1 MPEQRSLIIFQIFI
15 VHFGKSIYF
24 DLSQKPSSLCKCDIK
39 LLVDDRDCRVNSI
52 FCDFLM
58 RVSAAEI
65 YHPRHLPCL
74 QTFSFSLTAWISSS
88 VANASPNYKCVHRVP
103 WWTGWMSVKANR
115 TDPRR
120 GFISSVWWRG
130 NAKGLQASSRDSETT
145 FPSGRPVKVWCASVM
160 KLSALL
166 CLLFGLL
173 CLWWLHHSPRK
184 AVARSLADIWG
195 RDM

>member
-1 MPEQRSLIIFQIFI
+1 MIEI
-15 VHFGKSIYF
+15 VESQLYLLWLPHEFLQLRFTALDIYLVYRHF
-24 DLSQKPSSLCKCDIK
+24 L
-39 LLVDDRDCRVNSI
+39 
-52 FCDFLM
+52 
-58 RVSAAEI
+58 
-65 YHPRHLPCL
+65 
-74 QTFSFSLTAWISSS
+74 FSLTAWISSS
-88 VANASPNYKCVHRVP
+88 AANASPNYKCVHRVP

-115 TDPRR
+115 TDPRI

-130 NAKGLQASSRDSETT
+130 NAKGLQTSSRDSETT

-173 CLWWLHHSPRK
+173 CLWWLRHSPRK